1 MPIDIPTA
9 ISTLIDGWCERRA
22 LRPLRT
28 ILPSWPPPNGF
39 TVEWRDVWASM
50 RHLRAMCRDDLKA
63 NGESKTVDDVI
74 AELSKRLFPNEE
86 SQEIEETAEKLI
98 RAIFGNKRA

>member
-1 MPIDIPTA
+1 
-9 ISTLIDGWCERRA
+9 
-22 LRPLRT
+22 
-28 ILPSWPPPNGF
+28 
-39 TVEWRDVWASM
+39 
-50 RHLRAMCRDDLKA
+50 MCRDDLKA